1 MNESTQKDDEDQTTA
16 TSFEFVAPNAYKSRQ
31 IAQQVTPIP
40 DESNTIDEIPN
51 RIDIDNE
58 SVYIQDENP
67 DDKENVPPID
77 DKENIPPPPLHALH
91 RNHQPFVY
99 KTPEKTID
107 NNELSVLPNDLQK
120 GVDLINAL
128 IDSRTTDGVTKKKLI
143 RKIVRHLL
151 KSKDTK
157 DLTQMIMSY
166 SEKSNTKAS
175 GVSSLELEESEQSG
189 GEKATK
195 DTISGISALSSS
207 SSVATVSIGK
217 DRTPVNSGPEEK
229 IDNINDEDLEKVVQ
243 TLKEDTMEV
252 PTEKQLEQQNEVVNE
267 ERKIKDWLL
276 PVTQSEIEKE
286 NARKSK
292 SIQEIEKIEVQ
303 HPKDIPI
310 ERRASDQLKRIEKP
324 TKNNEILE
332 FLENE
337 KKTHN
342 NWIDQEIEHLKNLKI
357 LLQNI
362 NAIDSDDSKGNVSE
376 EKINSVYAKPNRN
389 YLSIY
394 ENFRRNVKHTS
405 RNGSQADVSS
415 TLIGT
420 NINQLIKTVFN

>member
-1 MNESTQKDDEDQTTA
+1 M
-16 TSFEFVAPNAYKSRQ
+16 
-31 IAQQVTPIP
+31 AQQVTPIP
-40 DESNTIDEIPN
+40 DESTVDEIPN
-51 RIDIDNE
+51 RIDVGNE

-67 DDKENVPPID
+67 DDKENIPPID

-91 RNHQPFVY
+91 RNDQPNVY

-166 SEKSNTKAS
+166 SEKSNTKIS
-175 GVSSLELEESEQSG
+175 GVSSLDLEESEQSG
-189 GEKATK
+189 AEKAAK

-207 SSVATVSIGK
+207 SSVASASI
-217 DRTPVNSGPEEK
+217 DNNRTPVNSGQEEK
-229 IDNINDEDLEKVVQ
+229 VDKIDKIKDLEKVVR
-243 TLKEDTMEV
+243 TLKEDAKEV
-252 PTEKQLEQQNEVVNE
+252 PAEKPLEQQNESVNE
-267 ERKIKDWLL
+267 EREIKDWLL

-310 ERRASDQLKRIEKP
+310 AHRTSDQLKSLEKP

-337 KKTHN
+337 KKTHY
-342 NWIDQEIEHLKNLKI
+342 NWIDQEIEHLKNLKL

-376 EKINSVYAKPNRN
+376 EKINSVYAKHNRN

-415 TLIGT
+415 TLIGM
-420 NINQLIKTVFN
+420 NKNHLIKWF